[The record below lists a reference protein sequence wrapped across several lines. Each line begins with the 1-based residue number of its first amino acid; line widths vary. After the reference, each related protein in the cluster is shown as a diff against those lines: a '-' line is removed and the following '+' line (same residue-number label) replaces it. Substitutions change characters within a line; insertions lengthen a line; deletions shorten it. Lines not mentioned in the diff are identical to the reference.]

1 MVDPSPTYHICRI
14 AENFH
19 TYDFPLKELLKRHE
33 FMFWLVILIYPIHMY
48 VSCW

>member
-19 TYDFPLKELLKRHE
+19 PYDFPLKDMNLC
-33 FMFWLVILIYPIHMY
+33 FG
-48 VSCW
+48 